1 MVLYPPIEIGPQQRS
16 DKLDVLF
23 VVDNSVSMADK
34 QHILSQSVSSFLTRL
49 VNPFCVDAQGKPTPT
64 QPASGDAPCVTGSRE
79 LTPVKDIHL
88 GVITSS
94 IGSHG
99 GGVCSTG
106 SADDHVDDHAEL
118 LPAQRA
124 NLPSWDNAGYLSYD
138 AAGSVGVS
146 DVNSVIKDLTTIID
160 AATEHGCGYEAPLE
174 AMYRFLVDPE
184 PPVSVSQVNN
194 QSVPGAINQA
204 LLTQRKRFLR
214 PDSAVAIVILSDESD
229 CSIRDDGIGWFVGS
243 ESRMPRS
250 TVACATDA
258 NDPCCRSCAQKEGSP
273 PAGCAALSADAN
285 CKQVASGQLY
295 ATWDVAHD
303 SLNLRCFD
311 QKRRFG
317 FDLLYPVERYSD
329 ALSNPQVRNRNQ
341 VLVPNPLL
349 AGDEKGPRSAT
360 LISVSVIVGAPW
372 QDLATTASLS
382 SGHPIEYMD
391 GAALDSNGRWP
402 LLIGDRA
409 HNVRPSDPFMIE
421 SIEERTGQNSLTNM
435 AIVSSSS
442 TNPLANA
449 INGHEHKVPSLDD
462 LQFACIFPLPTPKAC
477 PSGDSLCDCAAD
489 KNGKTDAIQASN
501 SPLCQPPEGGAVT
514 TTQYFGKGY
523 PGTRELIFAQQLG
536 ARSVP
541 ASVCP
546 RTLTD
551 TTSPDYAY
559 TPAFSALITRI
570 GATLK

>member
-1 MVLYPPIEIGPQQRS
+1 
-16 DKLDVLF
+16 
-23 VVDNSVSMADK
+23 
-34 QHILSQSVSSFLTRL
+34 
-49 VNPFCVDAQGKPTPT
+49 
-64 QPASGDAPCVTGSRE
+64 
-79 LTPVKDIHL
+79 
-88 GVITSS
+88 
-94 IGSHG
+94 
-99 GGVCSTG
+99 
-106 SADDHVDDHAEL
+106 
-118 LPAQRA
+118 
-124 NLPSWDNAGYLSYD
+124 
-138 AAGSVGVS
+138 
-146 DVNSVIKDLTTIID
+146 
-160 AATEHGCGYEAPLE
+160 
-174 AMYRFLVDPE
+174 
-184 PPVSVSQVNN
+184 
-194 QSVPGAINQA
+194 
-204 LLTQRKRFLR
+204 
-214 PDSAVAIVILSDESD
+214 
-229 CSIRDDGIGWFVGS
+229 
-243 ESRMPRS
+243 
-250 TVACATDA
+250 
-258 NDPCCRSCAQKEGSP
+258 
-273 PAGCAALSADAN
+273 
-285 CKQVASGQLY
+285 
-295 ATWDVAHD
+295 
-303 SLNLRCFD
+303 
-311 QKRRFG
+311 
-317 FDLLYPVERYSD
+317 
-329 ALSNPQVRNRNQ
+329 
-341 VLVPNPLL
+341 L